1 MTLLEWWF
9 YPGITIVSDGFTTH
23 GGEGRTGLSTV
34 LGVIKFYQIPLLEVW
49 IHDKR
54 AFDELIRGTLTEE
67 MFDEVQEGQ
76 KPYNWKFYPL
86 PRVEK
91 VRKGSQHSLEVRRAD
106 GHIIFD
112 VQLP

>member
-1 MTLLEWWF
+1 MVVLSRHYDCFGWVHHTWWR
-9 YPGITIVSDGFTTH
+9 GENWIIDGAGRNQILSDPAAG
-23 GGEGRTGLSTV
+23 
-34 LGVIKFYQIPLLEVW
+34 VW